1 MELVELWLCDLV
13 IFLNNGRSGDSGNVC
28 NSLTLGSDDGGG
40 GGGIIE
46 LASLLVELGSL
57 VLSSW
62 CAEKNKLKRYL
73 YTVCPGRIL

>member
-1 MELVELWLCDLV
+1 MYEESMELVELWLCDLV
-13 IFLNNGRSGDSGNVC
+13 ILLNNGRSGGSGNVC
-28 NSLTLGSDDGGG
+28 NSLTLGSDDGG

-62 CAEKNKLKRYL
+62 CAEKK
-73 YTVCPGRIL
+73 